1 MRCASGSRTP
11 GTKQSGCG
19 AAGCSSRPWSWRR
32 RTTRASSATTTWR
45 PSTAMSRFAARR
57 RRRGPRRRTA
67 SPSRAA
73 SSASSATG
81 RGAWTASS
89 RGCGPPRRATTTRR
103 GADSSRGAPRVG
115 RLRNVSVNK
124 HNPSSKQP
132 LGGLRGL
139 VLAACKTLA
148 RANPSAL
155 TSRRSLLPRTCG
167 RTLKSR
173 LSRLVG
179 AGFEPGG

>member
-1 MRCASGSRTP
+1 MRCASRSRTP
-11 GTKQSGCG
+11 GTNQSGCG

-32 RTTRASSATTTWR
+32 RTTRASCATTTWR
-45 PSTAMSRFAARR
+45 PSTATSRFAARR

-67 SPSRAA
+67 SPTRAA

-81 RGAWTASS
+81 RGAWTGSS

-148 RANPSAL
+148 RANPRENRPKTA
-155 TSRRSLLPRTCG
+155 P
-167 RTLKSR
+167 
-173 LSRLVG
+173 VG
-179 AGFEPGG
+179 GTG